1 MRIFFFH
8 RNSPTQKTSGPE
20 DHEDVQSESEAETE
34 TLPEV
39 TEESLPSEKS
49 EVSSQRVKL
58 LDFSLF
64 YTTQLRKPE
73 EIAVDKQFLTRGPQ
87 QTCKGVLDDLK

>member
-1 MRIFFFH
+1 M
-8 RNSPTQKTSGPE
+8 
-20 DHEDVQSESEAETE
+20 QSESEAETE

-49 EVSSQRVKL
+49 EVSNERVKL
-58 LDFSLF
+58 VDFSLF

-73 EIAVDKQFLTRGPQ
+73 EIAIGQ
-87 QTCKGVLDDLK
+87 